1 MACFPQRQENILYQ
15 QGGSMNTI
23 DQILH
28 GDCLSVMREIPDDSI
43 AACITDPPYN
53 YEFIGRKWDNREIH
67 RRMERIRDSKTLVK
81 NIPYGSGLAGGVRN
95 ARWYQRN
102 YENIVE
108 YTNWCKEW
116 GRELFKI
123 CKHGAPV
130 AVFSS
135 TRTAAHVQ
143 VALEE
148 AGFYTRDILVYR
160 RPSGIPKG
168 LNLKGKLEK
177 INHPDSEKWEGW
189 HTCFRNEWESIVLL
203 QKPLLNNYWE
213 TLQETGVGVFK
224 TVNENGT
231 FQSNILEGYG
241 HKSEKKFAHCTVK
254 PLALIKK
261 LILTLVPKSNHNIIL
276 DPFAGSG
283 TTLVA
288 AQQLGYHYIGIE
300 IEAKYVKI
308 IIDRLSENYQP
319 GLDYER
325 SECQSIYV

>member
-1 MACFPQRQENILYQ
+1 
-15 QGGSMNTI
+15 MNYI
-23 DQILH
+23 DQIHH
-28 GDCLSVMREIPDDSI
+28 GDCISVMREMPHDSI

-53 YEFIGRKWDNREIH
+53 YEFIGRKWDTGEINRRI
-67 RRMERIRDSKTLVK
+67 ERIQDSKTLVK

-102 YENIVE
+102 RENIVE

-116 GRELFKI
+116 GRELFQI

-148 AGFYTRDILVYR
+148 VGFYTKDILVFR

-177 INHPDSEKWEGW
+177 LNHPDAKKWEGW

-213 TLQETGVGVFK
+213 TLQETGVGVFR
-224 TVNENGT
+224 TVNENGS
-231 FQSNILEGYG
+231 FQSNILEGYC
-241 HKSEKKFAHCTVK
+241 HPSEKKFAHCTVK

-261 LILTLVPKSNHNIIL
+261 LIHTLVPKSRNNIVL

-288 AQQLGYHYIGIE
+288 AQQLGYRFTGIE
-300 IEAKYVKI
+300 IEAEYVEIIEERLAASAQTNLDFEKGKHKRMMKTKI
-308 IIDRLSENYQP
+308 FFGE
-319 GLDYER
+319 
-325 SECQSIYV
+325 

>member
-1 MACFPQRQENILYQ
+1 
-15 QGGSMNTI
+15 MNYR
-23 DQILH
+23 DQILS
-28 GDCLSVMREIPDDSI
+28 GDCISVMGQMPRDSV

-53 YEFIGRKWDNREIH
+53 YEFIGRKWDKTEIQ
-67 RRMERIRDSKTLVK
+67 RRMERIKDSKTLVK

-108 YTNWCKEW
+108 YTTWCKEW
-116 GRELFKI
+116 GRELFKV

-160 RPSGIPKG
+160 RHSGIPKG

-177 INHPDSEKWEGW
+177 SNHPDAEKWNGW

-224 TVNENGT
+224 TINDDGS
-231 FQSNILEGYG
+231 FQSNILEGYYN
-241 HKSEKKFAHCTVK
+241 KSEQVFAHCTVK
-254 PLALIKK
+254 PLELIKK
-261 LILTLVPKSNHNIIL
+261 LILTLVPKSDDNLVL

-288 AQQLGYHYIGIE
+288 AQQLGYHFTGIE
-300 IEAKYVKI
+300 IEAEYVEMI
-308 IIDRLSENYQP
+308 QQRLSESYQSTFEFKTSA
-319 GLDYER
+319 LKSAASDR
-325 SECQSIYV
+325 NKKRVLLKK

>member
-1 MACFPQRQENILYQ
+1 MNFIDRILP
-15 QGGSMNTI
+15 
-23 DQILH
+23 
-28 GDCLSVMREIPDDSI
+28 GDCISVMQEMPGDSI

-53 YEFIGRKWDNREIH
+53 YEFIGRKWDNTEIN
-67 RRMERIRDSKTLVK
+67 RRIDRIQDSKTLVK

-102 YENIVE
+102 QENIVE
-108 YTNWCKEW
+108 YTHWCKEW
-116 GRELFKI
+116 GRELFRI

-177 INHPDSEKWEGW
+177 INHPDADKWEGW
-189 HTCFRNEWESIVLL
+189 HTCFRNEWESIVLV

-224 TVNENGT
+224 TINENGS
-231 FQSNILEGYG
+231 FQSNILEGYS
-241 HKSEKKFAHCTVK
+241 HKQELKFAHCTVK

-261 LILTLVPKSNHNIIL
+261 LILTLVPKSPDNIIL

-288 AQQLGYHYIGIE
+288 AQQLGYHFIGIE

-308 IIDRLSENYQP
+308 IEERLSASYQP
-319 GLDYER
+319 NFDFEKGKNKR
-325 SECQSIYV
+325 MICNS

>member
-1 MACFPQRQENILYQ
+1 
-15 QGGSMNTI
+15 MNFI

-28 GDCLSVMREIPDDSI
+28 GDCISIMQEMPGDSI

-53 YEFIGRKWDNREIH
+53 YEFIGRQWDNEEIH
-67 RRMERIRDSKTLVK
+67 RRMERIKDSKTLVK

-102 YENIVE
+102 RENIVE
-108 YTNWCKEW
+108 YTRWCKEW
-116 GRELFKI
+116 GRALYQI

-148 AGFYTRDILVYR
+148 VGFYTKDILVFR

-177 INHPDSEKWEGW
+177 LNHPDAKKWEGW

-224 TVNENGT
+224 TVNENGS
-231 FQSNILEGYG
+231 FQSNILEGYS
-241 HKSEKKFAHCTVK
+241 HPSDQKFAHCTVK

-261 LILTLVPKSNHNIIL
+261 LIHTLVPKSHENIVL

-288 AQQLGYHYIGIE
+288 AQQLGYHFTGIE
-300 IEAKYVKI
+300 IEAEYVEI
-308 IIDRLSENYQP
+308 IEERLAASYQSDIDFDKNKHQRMMCESK
-319 GLDYER
+319 
-325 SECQSIYV
+325 V

>member
-1 MACFPQRQENILYQ
+1 MNYIDRIL
-15 QGGSMNTI
+15 
-23 DQILH
+23 L
-28 GDCLSVMREIPDDSI
+28 GDCTSVMREMPGDVI

-53 YEFIGRKWDNREIH
+53 YEFIGRQWNDEEINRRI
-67 RRMERIRDSKTLVK
+67 ERVKESKTLVK

-102 YENIVE
+102 QENITG
-108 YTNWCKEW
+108 YINWCKEW
-116 GRELFKI
+116 GRELFKV

-143 VALEE
+143 IALEE
-148 AGFYTRDILVYR
+148 AGFYTRDMLVFR
-160 RPSGIPKG
+160 RHSGIPKG

-177 INHPDSEKWEGW
+177 INHPDAEKWKGW
-189 HTCFRNEWESIVLL
+189 HTCFRNEWESIVLV

-224 TVNENGT
+224 TINENGT

-241 HKSEKKFAHCTVK
+241 SKSETQFAHCTIK
-254 PLALIKK
+254 PLELIKK
-261 LILTLVPKSNHNIIL
+261 LILMLVPKSNNNIIL

-283 TTLVA
+283 TTLAA
-288 AQQLGYHYIGIE
+288 AQQLGYHFTGIE
-300 IEAKYVKI
+300 VEAKYVKI
-308 IIDRLSENYQP
+308 IEKRLSENYQSTLDFEGGKYP
-319 GLDYER
+319 GITRGNKYNQMVQAR
-325 SECQSIYV
+325 F